1 MIRLQQGQL
10 ADLPAAQLGGL
21 APLLSSG
28 PLAHDARAVAAVAG
42 QQVLALVAAEA
53 GRAWV
58 NGQSRPDLTLRHIAL
73 RPGSDQDL
81 VVTSLRALLAGA
93 SPCLTW
99 APAGIE
105 AAPLGFWRFV
115 NGCRLAFPP
124 GKPALSATA
133 GLTVL
138 TAADADALTALVGG
152 RCQQLDGP
160 GDWQADPWRRRAA
173 VTDGGW
179 LGYAQAGE
187 LTGALRVTFDRREG
201 RVQARVT
208 SVVDRSPEAF
218 ASLMGYIAHLTTT
231 CADVQV
237 DTLPPDR
244 PGLALGDIVSKQR
257 AVLDRSWAVRVGG
270 PDAWLP
276 ALRYTAGGEIRLG
289 IHDPLGLWP
298 AAIALRWRD
307 GRLTDWSVATEA
319 DLHLRIDAL
328 MGLYAGQVTPDHLT
342 YRDWLRGPSEAFG
355 ALLSIW
361 EGQPLHRFGW
371 DQP

>member
-1 MIRLQQGQL
+1 VIRLLQGQL

-21 APLLSSG
+21 VPLLSSG
-28 PLAHDARAVAAVAG
+28 PLAHDAKAVAAVAG
-42 QQVLALVAAEA
+42 QQVLALVAADG
-53 GRAWV
+53 GRAWI
-58 NGQSRPDLTLRHIAL
+58 NGHSRPDLTLRHIAL
-73 RPGSDQDL
+73 RQGTSLDL
-81 VVTSLRALLAGA
+81 VVASLRALIAGT

-105 AAPLGFWRFV
+105 TAPLGFWRFV

-138 TAADADALTALVGG
+138 TAADADSLEALARG

-160 GDWQADPWRRRAA
+160 GDWQAETWRRRTET
-173 VTDGGW
+173 TDGGW

-187 LTGALRVTFDRREG
+187 LTGALRVTFDRREAM
-201 RVQARVT
+201 VQARVT
-208 SVVDRSPEAF
+208 SLVDRSPEAF
-218 ASLMGYIAHLTTT
+218 AGLMGYVAHLTTT
-231 CADVQV
+231 GADVQV

-244 PGLALGDIVSKQR
+244 PGVALGDIVSKQR
-257 AVLDRSWAVRVGG
+257 AGLDRSWAVRVGG

-276 ALRYTAGGEIRLG
+276 ALRYTASGEIRFAVD
-289 IHDPLGLWP
+289 DPLGLWP

-307 GRLTDWSVATEA
+307 GRLTDWSVAADA

-328 MGLYAGQVTPDHLT
+328 MGLYAGQLTPDHLT
-342 YRDWLRGPSEAFG
+342 YRDWLRGPTEAFG